1 MKQSGVH
8 LRHSTAELAK
18 IKSIKFT
25 LLSKE
30 EIVPMGL
37 SRRIAG
43 LLLN

>member
-25 LLSKE
+25 LLGKE
-30 EIVPMGL
+30 EIVYLFIYEGPMGCC
-37 SRRIAG
+37 
-43 LLLN
+43 